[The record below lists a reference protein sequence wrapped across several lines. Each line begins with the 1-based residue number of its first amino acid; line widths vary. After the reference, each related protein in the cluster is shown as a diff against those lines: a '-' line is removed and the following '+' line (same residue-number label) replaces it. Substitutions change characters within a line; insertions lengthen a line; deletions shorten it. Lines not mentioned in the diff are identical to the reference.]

1 MKEEEERAIEKLSK
15 IEKAINEMLA
25 MREQVIEL
33 RESETQRQQGIEVLR
48 ASEKQYRTLIENLP
62 QKLFLKDRNSVYM
75 FCNQNY
81 AADLKIKPE
90 EISGKT
96 DYEFF
101 PKELAEKY
109 ISTDQE
115 IMDAGQLEN
124 IEEKYIHNGETS
136 IVHMVKTPV
145 RDERGEP
152 VGILG
157 IFWDITEQKRNE
169 EEMKKT
175 GFASKNS
182 YPIARLNS
190 KR

>member
-15 IEKAINEMLA
+15 IEKAISEMLA
-25 MREQVIEL
+25 MRQQVIEL
-33 RESETQRQQGIEVLR
+33 RESETHRQQGVETLR

-96 DYEFF
+96 DCEFF

-109 ISTDQE
+109 ISTDQK

-145 RDERGEP
+145 RNERGEP

-169 EEMKKT
+169 KKPGSPRRT
-175 GFASKNS
+175 R
-182 YPIARLNS
+182 IQ
-190 KR
+190 